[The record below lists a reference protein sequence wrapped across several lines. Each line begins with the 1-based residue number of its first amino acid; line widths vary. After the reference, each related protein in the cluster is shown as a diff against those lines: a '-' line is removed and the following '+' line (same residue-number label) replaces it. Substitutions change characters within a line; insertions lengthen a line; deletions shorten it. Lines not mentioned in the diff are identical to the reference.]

1 MLITE
6 KFERVFYR
14 LCAISLGLSLF
25 YLLLF
30 WSNATPRY
38 GSETLNYGPLFL
50 NTLYYMAIPI
60 CLWRGISQLTG
71 ERRGSLIA
79 GAIQSFMAGY
89 LYYSTFTGPNSSYE
103 NSLSAYWFNAAGLL
117 IAVGVFAFFYF
128 KERRKVV
135 SFLLITFMVLLGFN
149 MPTFDYGELVEKFYR
164 LFGAKNFL
172 SLSITAG
179 TNSTR
184 RINML
189 TVLLSNMQLP
199 AFLLIIWF
207 LINKVKSARFFDF
220 KQVSIP
226 EAPPMS
232 ALTFSLIHW
241 VTRLTLF
248 VLIFGATRQLQ
259 KVANLDFAL
268 GPLVLLTAIL
278 AALYV
283 VSVIYRNFLVSYFVS
298 RAKYPSWCYLFLNLP
313 FVHVIAWGVAVTM
326 PASKSVDYGNEQM
339 IKEDVSATFS
349 ALKMQFTQN
358 KNAGILTFMLI
369 VIILY
374 TIVTS
379 LNIRSGIG
387 SQKTI
392 LIVVGI
398 VSILLLLW
406 YKSNSRAVYY
416 ILLIEAVCLF
426 IAMLLGH
433 IKLMT
438 PLIFLGLSNYII
450 YYSLFHF
457 DQFTL
462 TSKEEETH
470 PTAIPSS

>member
-14 LCAISLGLSLF
+14 LCAISVGLSLF
-25 YLLLF
+25 YLILF
-30 WSNATPRY
+30 WSNGTPRY

-50 NTLYYMAIPI
+50 NTIYYTAIPI
-60 CLWRGISQLTG
+60 CLWWGIGQLTG
-71 ERRGSLIA
+71 ERQGSFIA
-79 GAIQSFMAGY
+79 WGIQSLVAGY
-89 LYYSTFTGPNSSYE
+89 LYYSTFTDPNSSYE
-103 NSLSAYWFNAAGLL
+103 NSLSAYWFNAVGLL
-117 IAVGVFAFFYF
+117 IAVSVFAFFHF
-128 KERRKVV
+128 KERRKAV
-135 SFLLITFMVLLGFN
+135 SFLLIAFLVLLGFN
-149 MPTFDYGELVEKFYR
+149 MPTFDYSEFVEKFYR

-172 SLSITAG
+172 SLSISSG

-184 RINML
+184 RLNIFAL
-189 TVLLSNMQLP
+189 LLSNLQLP
-199 AFLLIIWF
+199 AFLLIVWF
-207 LINKVKSARFFDF
+207 LINKIKSTRFLDF

-226 EAPPMS
+226 EASPMS
-232 ALTFSLIHW
+232 VLTFSLVHW

-278 AALYV
+278 AALYA

-313 FVHVIAWGVAVTM
+313 FVHVIAWLVAVTM

-339 IKEDVSATFS
+339 IKEDVSTTFS

-369 VIILY
+369 IIILY

-392 LIVVGI
+392 IVAMGI

-406 YKSNSRAVYY
+406 YKSNNRAVYY
-416 ILLIEAVCLF
+416 ILLIEAICLF

-438 PLIFLGLSNYII
+438 PLIFWGLSNYII

-457 DQFTL
+457 DHFTL

>member
-6 KFERVFYR
+6 NFRRIFYR
-14 LCAISLGLSLF
+14 LCAISVGLSLF
-25 YLLLF
+25 YLILF
-30 WSNATPRY
+30 WSNGTPRY

-50 NTLYYMAIPI
+50 NTVYYMAIPI
-60 CLWRGISQLTG
+60 CLWWGIGQLTG
-71 ERRGSLIA
+71 ERRGSFIA
-79 GAIQSFMAGY
+79 GAIQSLMAGY

-103 NSLSAYWFNAAGLL
+103 NFVSAYWFNAAGLL

-128 KERRKVV
+128 KERRKAV
-135 SFLLITFMVLLGFN
+135 SFLLITFLVLLGFN

-172 SLSITAG
+172 SLSITSG

-189 TVLLSNMQLP
+189 TVLLSNLQLP

-207 LINKVKSARFFDF
+207 LINKVKNARFFDF

-248 VLIFGATRQLQ
+248 VLVFGATRQIQ
-259 KVANLDFAL
+259 KVASLDFAL

-278 AALYV
+278 VALYV
-283 VSVIYRNFLVSYFVS
+283 VSVIYRNFLVAYFVS
-298 RAKYPSWCYLFLNLP
+298 RAKYPSWCYLFLNIP
-313 FVHVIAWGVAVTM
+313 FIHVIAWVIAVAM

-339 IKEDVSATFS
+339 IKEDISATFS
-349 ALKMQFTQN
+349 ALKMQFAQN
-358 KNAGILTFMLI
+358 KNAGILTFMMI
-369 VIILY
+369 IIILY
-374 TIVTS
+374 TIVAS
-379 LNIRSGIG
+379 LNIRSGVG

-392 LIVVGI
+392 IVAMGI

-406 YKSNSRAVYY
+406 YKSNNRAVYY
-416 ILLIEAVCLF
+416 IFLIEAVCLF
-426 IAMLLGH
+426 VATLLGR
-433 IKLMT
+433 IELMT
-438 PLIFLGLSNYII
+438 PLIFLGLSNYVI
-450 YYSLFHF
+450 YYSLFYF

-462 TSKEEETH
+462 IQEEGET
-470 PTAIPSS
+470 PPPAISPS